1 MTLGRLMRSVHG
13 ERHSF
18 IRPQWLT
25 RLFVLGD
32 VLSFLVQGSGGGMM
46 AQQSIDKNLAQNII
60 LAGLLIQ
67 IVLFGLFAV
76 TAVLFHVRMRRWPSG
91 ASLDPESKWQTILW
105 TLYAMSGLIMVRS
118 IFRVAEYTT
127 GKTGY
132 LLTHEWTLYV
142 FDALLMFSTVAIFA
156 VWYPGKLTPP
166 ERDFERTGTD
176 VVMDEVSEDERRL
189 QSGGLREK

>member
-13 ERHSF
+13 ERHSC

-46 AQQSIDKNLAQNII
+46 AQQSISKSLAQNII
-60 LAGLLIQ
+60 LAGLIIQ

-91 ASLDPESKWQTILW
+91 ASMDPNSKWEAILW
-105 TLYAMSGLIMVRS
+105 TLYAMSALIMVRS
-118 IFRVAEYTT
+118 IFRVAEYTM

-142 FDALLMFSTVAIFA
+142 FDALLMFATVVVFAI
-156 VWYPGKLTPP
+156 WYPGKLTPP
-166 ERDFERTGTD
+166 EREWERAGTE
-176 VVMDEVSEDERRL
+176 VVLSSVSEDERRL
-189 QSGGLREK
+189 QSRGFGAK